1 MKKFLSL
8 LLAGTMLTSAFTAC
22 SSNSSSTSS
31 DENTLIIGGT
41 GPLTGDYAT
50 YGISVQKG
58 AQIAVDEINENGG
71 ANGYTVKLLMEDD
84 QADPQQAVQAYAT
97 LMDKGM
103 NLSLGSVT
111 SGACVALVKEA
122 KEDGIVTMTP
132 SASQKE
138 AARFDNN
145 FRVCFLDPDQGT
157 YSADFIKE
165 NNLATSIAVL
175 YDKSNTYSVGVYE
188 AFMAEADKLGLNI
201 VTTQAFTDSSNT
213 DFSSQIQAVKNSGA
227 DLLFMPFYQQEAAA
241 VLMQSQ
247 GVLEDITYFG
257 VDGMDGVLE
266 KLGTENQSIANGVM
280 LLTPFSASSSDPT
293 VVNFVT
299 KYKEKY
305 NSTPDQFA
313 ADAYDAVYALC
324 AAFEKAGLDPNDADF
339 NEAVKNAMTEIEVK
353 GATGDMTWS
362 ADGEC
367 QKAAKAVVIV
377 DGAYV
382 DYADYTA

>member
-1 MKKFLSL
+1 MKKFLGL
-8 LLAGTMLTSAFTAC
+8 LLAGAMFASSFAGCSGKTS
-22 SSNSSSTSS
+22 SS
-31 DENTLIIGGT
+31 DEKTLLIGGT

-50 YGISVQKG
+50 YGISVQQG
-58 AQIAVDEINENGG
+58 AQIAVDEINEKGG
-71 ANGYTVKLLMEDD
+71 VNGYTIKLEMEDD
-84 QADPQQAVQAYAT
+84 QADPQQAVQAYAK
-97 LMDKGM
+97 LMDNGM
-103 NLSLGSVT
+103 NLSLGSTT

-138 AARFDNN
+138 ATAFDNN

-165 NNLATSIAVL
+165 NNLATKVAIL

-188 AFMAEADKLGLNI
+188 AFAEEAEKLGLSI

-227 DLLFMPFYQQEAAA
+227 ELLFMPFYQQEAAA
-241 VLMQSQ
+241 VLMQAQ
-247 GVLEDITYFG
+247 GVLENVTYFG

-266 KLGTENQSIANGVM
+266 KLGTENQAIANGVM

-293 VVNFVT
+293 VANFVA

-305 NSTPDQFA
+305 NATPDQFA

-324 AAFEKAGLDPNDADF
+324 TAFEKAGLETDDPEF
-339 NEAVKNAMTEIEVK
+339 NRAVAKAMTEIEVT
-353 GATGDMTWS
+353 GATGVMTWS

-367 QKAAKAVVIV
+367 KKQAKAVVIS

-382 DYADYTA
+382 DYADYKAQ

>member
-1 MKKFLSL
+1 MKKFLGL
-8 LLAGTMLTSAFTAC
+8 LLAGAMLASSFTGC
-22 SSNSSSTSS
+22 SGKASSS
-31 DENTLIIGGT
+31 DEKTLLIGGT

-50 YGISVQKG
+50 YGISVQQG
-58 AQIAVDEINENGG
+58 AQIAVDEINEKGG
-71 ANGYTVKLLMEDD
+71 VNGYTVKLEVEDD
-84 QADPQQAVQAYAT
+84 QADPQQAVQAYAK
-97 LMDKGM
+97 LMDNGM
-103 NLSLGSVT
+103 NLSLGSTT

-138 AARFDNN
+138 ATAYDNN
-145 FRVCFLDPDQGT
+145 FHVCFLDPDQGT

-165 NNLATSIAVL
+165 NNLATKVAVL

-188 AFMAEADKLGLNI
+188 AFAKEAEKLGLSI
-201 VTTQAFTDSSNT
+201 VTTQAFTDISNT

-227 DLLFMPFYQQEAAA
+227 ELLFMPFYQQEAAA
-241 VLMQSQ
+241 VLMQAQ
-247 GVLEDITYFG
+247 GVLENVTYFG

-266 KLGTENQSIANGVM
+266 KLGTENQAIANGVM

-293 VVNFVT
+293 VANFVA

-305 NSTPDQFA
+305 NATPDQFA

-324 AAFEKAGLDPNDADF
+324 AAFEKAGLETDDPEF
-339 NEAVKNAMTEIEVK
+339 NRAVAKAMTEIEVT
-353 GATGDMTWS
+353 GATGVMTWS

-367 QKAAKAVVIV
+367 KKQAKAVVIS

-382 DYADYTA
+382 DYADYKAQ

>member
-1 MKKFLSL
+1 MKKFLGL
-8 LLAGTMLTSAFTAC
+8 LLAGAMLASSFTGC
-22 SSNSSSTSS
+22 SGKASSS
-31 DENTLIIGGT
+31 DEKTLLIGGT

-50 YGISVQKG
+50 YGISVQQG
-58 AQIAVDEINENGG
+58 AQIAVDEINEKGG
-71 ANGYTVKLLMEDD
+71 VNGYTVKLEVEDD
-84 QADPQQAVQAYAT
+84 QADPQQAVQAYAK
-97 LMDKGM
+97 LMDNGM
-103 NLSLGSVT
+103 NLSLGSTT

-138 AARFDNN
+138 ATAYDNN

-165 NNLATSIAVL
+165 NNLATKVAVL

-188 AFMAEADKLGLNI
+188 AFAKEAEKLGLNI

-227 DLLFMPFYQQEAAA
+227 ELLFMPFYQQEAAA
-241 VLMQSQ
+241 VLMQAQ
-247 GVLEDITYFG
+247 GVLENVTYFG

-266 KLGTENQSIANGVM
+266 KLGTENQAIANGVM

-293 VVNFVT
+293 VANFVA

-305 NSTPDQFA
+305 NATPDQFA

-324 AAFEKAGLDPNDADF
+324 TAFEKAGLETDDPEF
-339 NEAVKNAMTEIEVK
+339 NRAIAKAMTEIEVT
-353 GATGDMTWS
+353 GATGVMTWS

-367 QKAAKAVVIV
+367 KKQAKAVVIS

-382 DYADYTA
+382 DYADYKAQ

>member
-1 MKKFLSL
+1 MKKFLGL
-8 LLAGTMLTSAFTAC
+8 LLAGAMLAGSFTGCSGKTS
-22 SSNSSSTSS
+22 SS
-31 DENTLIIGGT
+31 DEKTLLIGGT

-50 YGISVQKG
+50 YGISVQEG
-58 AQIAVDEINENGG
+58 AQIAVDEINEKGG
-71 ANGYTVKLLMEDD
+71 VNGYTIKLEVEDD
-84 QADPQQAVQAYAT
+84 QADPQQAVQAYAK
-97 LMDKGM
+97 LMDNGM
-103 NLSLGSVT
+103 NLSLGSTT

-138 AARFDNN
+138 ATAYDNN

-165 NNLATSIAVL
+165 NNLATKVAVL

-188 AFMAEADKLGLNI
+188 AFAEEAEKLGLSI

-227 DLLFMPFYQQEAAA
+227 ELLFMPFYQQEAAA
-241 VLMQSQ
+241 VLMQAQ
-247 GVLEDITYFG
+247 GVLENVTYFG

-266 KLGTENQSIANGVM
+266 KLGTENQAIANGVM

-293 VVNFVT
+293 VANFVA

-305 NSTPDQFA
+305 NATPDQFA

-324 AAFEKAGLDPNDADF
+324 TAFEKAGLETDDPEF
-339 NEAVKNAMTEIEVK
+339 NRAVAKAMTEIEVT
-353 GATGDMTWS
+353 GATGVMTWS

-367 QKAAKAVVIV
+367 KKQAKAVVIS

-382 DYADYTA
+382 DYADYKAQ

>member
-1 MKKFLSL
+1 MKKFLCL
-8 LLAGTMLTSAFTAC
+8 LLAGAMLASSFTGC
-22 SSNSSSTSS
+22 SGKASSS
-31 DENTLIIGGT
+31 DEKTLLIGGT
-41 GPLTGDYAT
+41 GPLTSDYAT
-50 YGISVQKG
+50 YGISVQQG
-58 AQIAVDEINENGG
+58 AQIAVDEINEKGG
-71 ANGYTVKLLMEDD
+71 VNGYTIKLEVEDD
-84 QADPQQAVQAYAT
+84 QADPQQAVQAYAK
-97 LMDKGM
+97 LMDNGM
-103 NLSLGSVT
+103 NLSLGSTT

-138 AARFDNN
+138 ATAYDNN

-165 NNLATSIAVL
+165 NNLATKVAVL

-188 AFMAEADKLGLNI
+188 AFAKEAEKLGLNI

-227 DLLFMPFYQQEAAA
+227 EILFMPFYQQEAAA
-241 VLMQSQ
+241 VLMQAQ
-247 GVLEDITYFG
+247 GVLENVTYFG

-266 KLGTENQSIANGVM
+266 KLGTENQAIANGVM

-293 VVNFVT
+293 VANFVA

-305 NSTPDQFA
+305 NATPDQFA

-324 AAFEKAGLDPNDADF
+324 AAFEKAGLETDDPEF
-339 NEAVKNAMTEIEVK
+339 NRAVAKAMTEIEVT
-353 GATGDMTWS
+353 GATGVMTWS

-367 QKAAKAVVIV
+367 KKQAKAVVIS

-382 DYADYTA
+382 DYADYKAQ

>member
-1 MKKFLSL
+1 MKKFLGL
-8 LLAGTMLTSAFTAC
+8 LLAGAMLASSFTGC
-22 SSNSSSTSS
+22 SGKASSS
-31 DENTLIIGGT
+31 DEKTLLIGGT

-50 YGISVQKG
+50 YGISVQQG
-58 AQIAVDEINENGG
+58 AQIAVDEINEKGG
-71 ANGYTVKLLMEDD
+71 VNGYTVKLEVEDD
-84 QADPQQAVQAYAT
+84 QADPQQAVQAYAK
-97 LMDKGM
+97 LMDNGM
-103 NLSLGSVT
+103 NLSLGSTT

-138 AARFDNN
+138 ATAFDNN
-145 FRVCFLDPDQGT
+145 FRVCLLDPDQGT

-165 NNLATSIAVL
+165 NNLATKVAVL

-188 AFMAEADKLGLNI
+188 AFAKEAEKLGLSI

-227 DLLFMPFYQQEAAA
+227 ELLFMPFYQQEAAA
-241 VLMQSQ
+241 VLMQAQ
-247 GVLEDITYFG
+247 GVLENVTYFG

-266 KLGTENQSIANGVM
+266 KLGTENQAIANGVM

-293 VVNFVT
+293 VANFVA

-305 NSTPDQFA
+305 NTTPDQFA

-324 AAFEKAGLDPNDADF
+324 AAFEKAGLETDDPEF
-339 NEAVKNAMTEIEVK
+339 NQAVAKEMTEIEVT
-353 GATGDMTWS
+353 GATGVMTWS

-367 QKAAKAVVIV
+367 KKQAKAVVIL

-382 DYADYTA
+382 DYADYKAQ

>member
-1 MKKFLSL
+1 MKKFLGL
-8 LLAGTMLTSAFTAC
+8 LLAGAMLASSFTGC
-22 SSNSSSTSS
+22 SGKASSS
-31 DENTLIIGGT
+31 DEKTLLIGGT

-50 YGISVQKG
+50 YGISVQEG
-58 AQIAVDEINENGG
+58 AQIAVDEINEKGG
-71 ANGYTVKLLMEDD
+71 VNGYTVKLEVEDD
-84 QADPQQAVQAYAT
+84 QADPQQAVQAYAK
-97 LMDKGM
+97 LMDNGM
-103 NLSLGSVT
+103 NLSLGSTT

-138 AARFDNN
+138 ATAYDNN

-165 NNLATSIAVL
+165 NNLATKVAVL

-188 AFMAEADKLGLNI
+188 AFAKEAEKLGLSI

-227 DLLFMPFYQQEAAA
+227 ELLFMPFYQQEAAA
-241 VLMQSQ
+241 VLMQAQ
-247 GVLEDITYFG
+247 GVLENVTYFG

-266 KLGTENQSIANGVM
+266 KLGTENQAIANGVM

-293 VVNFVT
+293 VANFVA

-305 NSTPDQFA
+305 NATPDQFA

-324 AAFEKAGLDPNDADF
+324 AAFEKAGLETDDPEF
-339 NEAVKNAMTEIEVK
+339 NRAVAKAMTEIEVT
-353 GATGDMTWS
+353 GATGVMTWS

-367 QKAAKAVVIV
+367 KKQAKAVVIS

-382 DYADYTA
+382 DYADYKAQ

>member
-1 MKKFLSL
+1 MKKFLGL
-8 LLAGTMLTSAFTAC
+8 LLAGAMLASSFTGC
-22 SSNSSSTSS
+22 SGKASSS
-31 DENTLIIGGT
+31 DEKTLLIGGT

-50 YGISVQKG
+50 YGISVQQG
-58 AQIAVDEINENGG
+58 AQIAVDEINEKGG
-71 ANGYTVKLLMEDD
+71 VNGYTVKLEIEDD
-84 QADPQQAVQAYAT
+84 QADPQQAVQAYAK
-97 LMDKGM
+97 LMDNGM
-103 NLSLGSVT
+103 NLSLGSTT

-138 AARFDNN
+138 ATAYDNN

-165 NNLATSIAVL
+165 NNLATKVAVL

-188 AFMAEADKLGLNI
+188 AFAKEAEKLGLNI

-227 DLLFMPFYQQEAAA
+227 ELLFMPFYQQEAAA
-241 VLMQSQ
+241 VLMQAQ
-247 GVLEDITYFG
+247 GVLENVTYFG

-266 KLGTENQSIANGVM
+266 KLGTENQAIANGVM

-293 VVNFVT
+293 VANFVA

-305 NSTPDQFA
+305 NATPDQFA

-324 AAFEKAGLDPNDADF
+324 TAFEKAGLETDDPEF
-339 NEAVKNAMTEIEVK
+339 NQAVAKAMTEIEVT
-353 GATGDMTWS
+353 GATGVMTWS

-367 QKAAKAVVIV
+367 KKQAKAVVIS

-382 DYADYTA
+382 DYADYKAQ

>member
-1 MKKFLSL
+1 MKKFLGL
-8 LLAGTMLTSAFTAC
+8 LLAGAMLASSFTGC
-22 SSNSSSTSS
+22 SGKASSS
-31 DENTLIIGGT
+31 DEKTLLIGGT

-58 AQIAVDEINENGG
+58 AQIAVDEINEKGG
-71 ANGYTVKLLMEDD
+71 VNGYTVKLEVEDD
-84 QADPQQAVQAYAT
+84 QADPQQAVQAYAK
-97 LMDKGM
+97 LMDNGM
-103 NLSLGSVT
+103 NLSLGSTT

-138 AARFDNN
+138 ATAYDNN

-165 NNLATSIAVL
+165 NNLATKVAVL

-188 AFMAEADKLGLNI
+188 AFAKEAEKLGLNI

-227 DLLFMPFYQQEAAA
+227 ELLFMPFYQQEAAA
-241 VLMQSQ
+241 VLMQAQ
-247 GVLEDITYFG
+247 GVLENVTYFG

-266 KLGTENQSIANGVM
+266 KLGTENQAIANGVM

-293 VVNFVT
+293 VANFVA

-305 NSTPDQFA
+305 NATPDQFA

-324 AAFEKAGLDPNDADF
+324 AAFEKAGLETDDPEF
-339 NEAVKNAMTEIEVK
+339 NQAVAKAMTEIEVT
-353 GATGDMTWS
+353 GATGVMTWS

-367 QKAAKAVVIV
+367 KKQAKAVVIS

-382 DYADYTA
+382 DYADYKAQ

>member
-1 MKKFLSL
+1 MKKFLGL
-8 LLAGTMLTSAFTAC
+8 LLAGAMLASSFTGCSGKAS
-22 SSNSSSTSS
+22 SSN
-31 DENTLIIGGT
+31 EKTLLIGGT

-50 YGISVQKG
+50 YGISVQQG
-58 AQIAVDEINENGG
+58 AQIAVDEINEKGG
-71 ANGYTVKLLMEDD
+71 VNGYTVKLEVEDD
-84 QADPQQAVQAYAT
+84 QADPQQAVQAYAK
-97 LMDKGM
+97 LMDNGM
-103 NLSLGSVT
+103 NLSLGSTT

-138 AARFDNN
+138 ATAFDNN

-165 NNLATSIAVL
+165 NNLATKVAVL

-188 AFMAEADKLGLNI
+188 AFAKEAEKLGLSI

-227 DLLFMPFYQQEAAA
+227 ELLFMPFYQQEAAA
-241 VLMQSQ
+241 VLMQAQ
-247 GVLEDITYFG
+247 GVLENVTYFG

-266 KLGTENQSIANGVM
+266 KLGTENQAIANGVM

-293 VVNFVT
+293 VANFVA

-305 NSTPDQFA
+305 NATPDQFA

-324 AAFEKAGLDPNDADF
+324 TAFEKAGLETDDPEF
-339 NEAVKNAMTEIEVK
+339 NRAVAKAMTEIEVT
-353 GATGDMTWS
+353 GATGVMTWS

-367 QKAAKAVVIV
+367 KKQAKAVVIS

-382 DYADYTA
+382 DYADYKAQ

>member
-1 MKKFLSL
+1 MKKFLGL
-8 LLAGTMLTSAFTAC
+8 LLAGAMLASSFTGC
-22 SSNSSSTSS
+22 SGKASSS
-31 DENTLIIGGT
+31 DEKTLLIGGT

-50 YGISVQKG
+50 YGISVQQG
-58 AQIAVDEINENGG
+58 AQIAVDEINEKGG
-71 ANGYTVKLLMEDD
+71 VNGYTIKLEVEDD
-84 QADPQQAVQAYAT
+84 QADPQQAVQAYAK
-97 LMDKGM
+97 LMDNGM
-103 NLSLGSVT
+103 NLSLGSTT

-138 AARFDNN
+138 ATAYDNN

-165 NNLATSIAVL
+165 NNLATKVAVL

-188 AFMAEADKLGLNI
+188 AFAKEAEKSGLNI

-227 DLLFMPFYQQEAAA
+227 ELLFMPFYQQEAAA
-241 VLMQSQ
+241 VLMQAQ
-247 GVLEDITYFG
+247 GVLENVTYFG

-266 KLGTENQSIANGVM
+266 KLGTENQAIANGVM

-293 VVNFVT
+293 VANFVA

-305 NSTPDQFA
+305 NATPDQFA

-324 AAFEKAGLDPNDADF
+324 TAFEKAGLETDDPEF
-339 NEAVKNAMTEIEVK
+339 NRAVAKAMTEIEVT
-353 GATGDMTWS
+353 GATGVMTWS

-367 QKAAKAVVIV
+367 KKQAKAVVIS

-382 DYADYTA
+382 DYADYKAQ

>member
-1 MKKFLSL
+1 MKKFLGL
-8 LLAGTMLTSAFTAC
+8 LLAGAMLASSFTGC
-22 SSNSSSTSS
+22 SGKASSS
-31 DENTLIIGGT
+31 DEKTLLIGGT

-50 YGISVQKG
+50 YGISVQQG
-58 AQIAVDEINENGG
+58 AQIAVDEINEKGG
-71 ANGYTVKLLMEDD
+71 VNGYTVKLQMEDD
-84 QADPQQAVQAYAT
+84 QADPQQAVQAYAK
-97 LMDKGM
+97 LMDNGM
-103 NLSLGSVT
+103 NLSLGSTT

-138 AARFDNN
+138 ATAFDNN

-165 NNLATSIAVL
+165 NNLATKVAVL

-188 AFMAEADKLGLNI
+188 AFAKEAEKLGLNI

-227 DLLFMPFYQQEAAA
+227 ELLFMPFYQQEAAA
-241 VLMQSQ
+241 VLMQAQ
-247 GVLEDITYFG
+247 GVLENVTYFG

-266 KLGTENQSIANGVM
+266 KLGTENQAIANGVM

-293 VVNFVT
+293 VANFVA

-305 NSTPDQFA
+305 NATPDQFA

-324 AAFEKAGLDPNDADF
+324 TAFEKAGLETDDPEF
-339 NEAVKNAMTEIEVK
+339 NRAVAKAMTEIEVT
-353 GATGDMTWS
+353 GATGVMTWS

-367 QKAAKAVVIV
+367 KKQAKAVVIS

-382 DYADYTA
+382 DYADYKAQ

>member
-1 MKKFLSL
+1 MKKFLGL
-8 LLAGTMLTSAFTAC
+8 LLAGAMLVSSFTGCSGKTS
-22 SSNSSSTSS
+22 SS
-31 DENTLIIGGT
+31 DEKTLLIGGT

-50 YGISVQKG
+50 YGISVQQG
-58 AQIAVDEINENGG
+58 AQIAVDEINEKGG
-71 ANGYTVKLLMEDD
+71 VNGYTVKLEVEDD
-84 QADPQQAVQAYAT
+84 QADPQQAVQAYAK
-97 LMDKGM
+97 LMDNGM
-103 NLSLGSVT
+103 NLSLGSTT

-138 AARFDNN
+138 ATAFDNN

-165 NNLATSIAVL
+165 NNLAAKIAVL

-188 AFMAEADKLGLNI
+188 AFSKEAEKLGLNI

-227 DLLFMPFYQQEAAA
+227 ELLFMPFYQQEAAA
-241 VLMQSQ
+241 VLMQAQ
-247 GVLEDITYFG
+247 GVLENVTYFG

-266 KLGTENQSIANGVM
+266 KLGTENQAIANGVM

-293 VVNFVT
+293 VANFVA

-305 NSTPDQFA
+305 NATPDQFA

-324 AAFEKAGLDPNDADF
+324 TAFEKAGLETDDPEF
-339 NEAVKNAMTEIEVK
+339 NRAVAKAMTEIEVT
-353 GATGDMTWS
+353 GATGVMTWS

-367 QKAAKAVVIV
+367 KKQAKAVVIT

-382 DYADYTA
+382 DYADYKAQ

>member
-1 MKKFLSL
+1 MKKFLGL
-8 LLAGTMLTSAFTAC
+8 LLAGAMLASSFTGCSDKTS
-22 SSNSSSTSS
+22 SS
-31 DENTLIIGGT
+31 DEKTLLIGGT

-58 AQIAVDEINENGG
+58 AQIAVDEINEKGG
-71 ANGYTVKLLMEDD
+71 VNGYTVKLEVEDD
-84 QADPQQAVQAYAT
+84 QADPQQAVQAYAK
-97 LMDKGM
+97 LMDNGM
-103 NLSLGSVT
+103 NLSLGSTT

-138 AARFDNN
+138 ATAYDNN

-165 NNLATSIAVL
+165 NNLATKVAVL

-188 AFMAEADKLGLNI
+188 AFAKEAEKLGLNI

-227 DLLFMPFYQQEAAA
+227 ELLFMPFYQQEAAA
-241 VLMQSQ
+241 VLMQAQ
-247 GVLEDITYFG
+247 GVLENVTYFG

-266 KLGTENQSIANGVM
+266 KLGTENQTIANGVM

-293 VVNFVT
+293 VANFVA

-305 NSTPDQFA
+305 NATPDQFA

-324 AAFEKAGLDPNDADF
+324 AAFEKAGLETDDPEF
-339 NEAVKNAMTEIEVK
+339 NRAIAKAMTEIEVT
-353 GATGDMTWS
+353 GATGVMTWS

-367 QKAAKAVVIV
+367 KKQAKAVVIS

-382 DYADYTA
+382 DYADYKAQ

>member
-1 MKKFLSL
+1 M
-8 LLAGTMLTSAFTAC
+8 LASSFTGC
-22 SSNSSSTSS
+22 SGKASSS
-31 DENTLIIGGT
+31 DEKTLLIGGT

-50 YGISVQKG
+50 YGISVQQG
-58 AQIAVDEINENGG
+58 AQIAVDEINEKGG
-71 ANGYTVKLLMEDD
+71 VNGYTVKLEVEDD
-84 QADPQQAVQAYAT
+84 QADPQQAVQAYAK
-97 LMDKGM
+97 LMDNGM
-103 NLSLGSVT
+103 NLSLGSTT

-138 AARFDNN
+138 ATAFDNN

-165 NNLATSIAVL
+165 NNLATKVAVL

-188 AFMAEADKLGLNI
+188 AFAKEAEKLGLSI

-227 DLLFMPFYQQEAAA
+227 ELLFMPFYQQEAAA
-241 VLMQSQ
+241 VLMQAQ
-247 GVLEDITYFG
+247 GVLENVTYFG

-266 KLGTENQSIANGVM
+266 KLGTENQAIANGVM

-293 VVNFVT
+293 VANFVA

-305 NSTPDQFA
+305 NTTPDQFA

-324 AAFEKAGLDPNDADF
+324 AAFEKAGLETDDPEF
-339 NEAVKNAMTEIEVK
+339 NQAVAKAMTEIEVT
-353 GATGDMTWS
+353 GATGVMTWS

-367 QKAAKAVVIV
+367 KKQAKAVVIS

-382 DYADYTA
+382 DYADYKAQ

>member
-1 MKKFLSL
+1 MKKFLGL
-8 LLAGTMLTSAFTAC
+8 LLAGAMLASSFTGC
-22 SSNSSSTSS
+22 SGKASSS
-31 DENTLIIGGT
+31 DEKTLLIGGT

-50 YGISVQKG
+50 YGISVQQG
-58 AQIAVDEINENGG
+58 AQIAVDEINEKGG
-71 ANGYTVKLLMEDD
+71 VNGYTVKLEMEDD
-84 QADPQQAVQAYAT
+84 QADPQQAVQAYAK
-97 LMDKGM
+97 LMDNGM
-103 NLSLGSVT
+103 NLSLGSTT

-138 AARFDNN
+138 ATAFDNN

-165 NNLATSIAVL
+165 NNLATKVAVL

-188 AFMAEADKLGLNI
+188 AFAEEAEKLGLSI

-227 DLLFMPFYQQEAAA
+227 ELLFMPFYQQEAAA
-241 VLMQSQ
+241 VLMQAQ
-247 GVLEDITYFG
+247 GVLENVTYFG

-266 KLGTENQSIANGVM
+266 KLGTENQAIANGVM

-293 VVNFVT
+293 VANFVA

-305 NSTPDQFA
+305 NATPDQFA

-324 AAFEKAGLDPNDADF
+324 TAFEKAGLETDDPEF
-339 NEAVKNAMTEIEVK
+339 NRAVAKAMTEIEVT
-353 GATGDMTWS
+353 GATGVMTWS

-367 QKAAKAVVIV
+367 RKQAKAVVIS

-382 DYADYTA
+382 DYADYNAQ

>member
-1 MKKFLSL
+1 MKKFLGL
-8 LLAGTMLTSAFTAC
+8 LLAGAMLASSFTGC
-22 SSNSSSTSS
+22 SGKASSS
-31 DENTLIIGGT
+31 DEKTLLIGGT

-50 YGISVQKG
+50 YGISVQQG
-58 AQIAVDEINENGG
+58 AQIAVDEINEKGG
-71 ANGYTVKLLMEDD
+71 VNGYTVKLEVEDD
-84 QADPQQAVQAYAT
+84 QADPQQAVQAYAK
-97 LMDKGM
+97 LMDNGM
-103 NLSLGSVT
+103 NLSLGSTT

-138 AARFDNN
+138 ATAFDNN

-165 NNLATSIAVL
+165 NNLATKVAVL

-188 AFMAEADKLGLNI
+188 AFAKEAEKLGLSI

-227 DLLFMPFYQQEAAA
+227 ELLFMPFYQQEAAA
-241 VLMQSQ
+241 VLMQAQ
-247 GVLEDITYFG
+247 GVLENVTYFG

-266 KLGTENQSIANGVM
+266 KLGTENQAIANGVM

-293 VVNFVT
+293 VANFVA

-305 NSTPDQFA
+305 NTTPDQFA

-324 AAFEKAGLDPNDADF
+324 AAFEKAGLETDDPEF
-339 NEAVKNAMTEIEVK
+339 NQAVAKAMTEIEVT
-353 GATGDMTWS
+353 GATGVMTWS

-367 QKAAKAVVIV
+367 KKQAKAVVIS

-382 DYADYTA
+382 DYADYKAQ

>member
-1 MKKFLSL
+1 MKKFLGL
-8 LLAGTMLTSAFTAC
+8 LLAGAMLASSFTGC
-22 SSNSSSTSS
+22 SGKASSS
-31 DENTLIIGGT
+31 DEKTLLIGGT

-58 AQIAVDEINENGG
+58 AQIAVDEINEKGG
-71 ANGYTVKLLMEDD
+71 VNGYTIKLKVEDD
-84 QADPQQAVQAYAT
+84 QADPQQAVQAYAK
-97 LMDKGM
+97 LMDNGM
-103 NLSLGSVT
+103 NLSLGSTT

-138 AARFDNN
+138 ATAYDNN
-145 FRVCFLDPDQGT
+145 FRVCFLDPDQGK

-165 NNLATSIAVL
+165 NNLATKVAVL

-188 AFMAEADKLGLNI
+188 AFAKEAEKLGLNI

-227 DLLFMPFYQQEAAA
+227 ELLFMPFYQQEAAA
-241 VLMQSQ
+241 VLMQAQ
-247 GVLEDITYFG
+247 GVLENVTYFG

-266 KLGTENQSIANGVM
+266 KLGTENQAIANGVM

-293 VVNFVT
+293 VANFVA

-305 NSTPDQFA
+305 NATPDQFA

-324 AAFEKAGLDPNDADF
+324 AAFEKAGLETDDPEF
-339 NEAVKNAMTEIEVK
+339 NQAVAKAMTEIEVT
-353 GATGDMTWS
+353 GATGVMTWS

-367 QKAAKAVVIV
+367 KKQAKAVVIS

-382 DYADYTA
+382 DYADYKAQ

>member
-1 MKKFLSL
+1 MKKFLGL
-8 LLAGTMLTSAFTAC
+8 LLAGAMLASSFTGC
-22 SSNSSSTSS
+22 SGKASSS
-31 DENTLIIGGT
+31 DEKTLLIGGT

-50 YGISVQKG
+50 YGISVQQG
-58 AQIAVDEINENGG
+58 AQIAVDEINEKGG
-71 ANGYTVKLLMEDD
+71 VNGYTVKLEVEDD
-84 QADPQQAVQAYAT
+84 QADPQQAVQAYAK
-97 LMDKGM
+97 LMDNGM
-103 NLSLGSVT
+103 NLSLGSTT

-138 AARFDNN
+138 ATAFDNN

-165 NNLATSIAVL
+165 NNLATKVAVL

-188 AFMAEADKLGLNI
+188 AFAKEAEKLGLSI

-227 DLLFMPFYQQEAAA
+227 ELLFMPFYQQEAAA
-241 VLMQSQ
+241 VLMQAQ
-247 GVLEDITYFG
+247 GVLENVTYFG

-266 KLGTENQSIANGVM
+266 KLGTENQAIANGVM

-293 VVNFVT
+293 VANFVA

-305 NSTPDQFA
+305 NATPDQFA

-324 AAFEKAGLDPNDADF
+324 AAFEKAGLETDDPEF
-339 NEAVKNAMTEIEVK
+339 NQAVAKAMTEIEVT
-353 GATGDMTWS
+353 GATGVMTWS

-367 QKAAKAVVIV
+367 KKQAKAVVIS

-382 DYADYTA
+382 DYADYKAQ

>member
-1 MKKFLSL
+1 MKKFLGL
-8 LLAGTMLTSAFTAC
+8 LLAGAMLASSFTGC
-22 SSNSSSTSS
+22 SGKASSS
-31 DENTLIIGGT
+31 DEKTLLIGGT

-50 YGISVQKG
+50 YGISVQQG
-58 AQIAVDEINENGG
+58 AQIAVDEINEKGG
-71 ANGYTVKLLMEDD
+71 VNGYTVKLEVEDD
-84 QADPQQAVQAYAT
+84 QADPQQAVQAYAK
-97 LMDKGM
+97 LMDNGM
-103 NLSLGSVT
+103 NLSLGSTT

-122 KEDGIVTMTP
+122 KDDGIVTMTP

-138 AARFDNN
+138 ATAFDNN

-165 NNLATSIAVL
+165 NNLATKVAVL

-188 AFMAEADKLGLNI
+188 AFAKEAEKLGLSI

-227 DLLFMPFYQQEAAA
+227 ELLFMPFYQQEAAA
-241 VLMQSQ
+241 VLMQAQ
-247 GVLEDITYFG
+247 GVLENVTYFG

-266 KLGTENQSIANGVM
+266 KLGTENQAIANGVM

-293 VVNFVT
+293 VANFVA

-305 NSTPDQFA
+305 NATPDQFA

-324 AAFEKAGLDPNDADF
+324 TAFEKAGLETDDPEF
-339 NEAVKNAMTEIEVK
+339 NRAVAKAMTEIEVT
-353 GATGDMTWS
+353 GATGVMTWS

-367 QKAAKAVVIV
+367 KKQAKAVVIS

-382 DYADYTA
+382 DYADYKAQ

>member
-1 MKKFLSL
+1 MKKFLGL
-8 LLAGTMLTSAFTAC
+8 LLAGAMLASSFTGC
-22 SSNSSSTSS
+22 SGKASSS
-31 DENTLIIGGT
+31 DEKTLLIGGT

-50 YGISVQKG
+50 YGISVQQG
-58 AQIAVDEINENGG
+58 AQIAVDEINEKGG
-71 ANGYTVKLLMEDD
+71 VNGYTIKLEVEDD
-84 QADPQQAVQAYAT
+84 QADPQQAVQAYAK
-97 LMDKGM
+97 LMDNGM
-103 NLSLGSVT
+103 NLSLGSTT

-138 AARFDNN
+138 ATAYDNN

-165 NNLATSIAVL
+165 NNLATKVAVL

-188 AFMAEADKLGLNI
+188 AFAKEAEKLGLNI

-227 DLLFMPFYQQEAAA
+227 ELLFMPFYQQEAAA
-241 VLMQSQ
+241 VLMQAQ
-247 GVLEDITYFG
+247 GVLENVTYFG

-266 KLGTENQSIANGVM
+266 KLGTENQAIANGVM

-293 VVNFVT
+293 VANFVA

-305 NSTPDQFA
+305 NATPDQFA

-324 AAFEKAGLDPNDADF
+324 TAFEKAGLETDDPEF
-339 NEAVKNAMTEIEVK
+339 NRAIAKAMTEIEVT
-353 GATGDMTWS
+353 GATGVMTWS

-367 QKAAKAVVIV
+367 KKQAKAVVIS

-382 DYADYTA
+382 DYADYKAQ

>member
-1 MKKFLSL
+1 MKKFLGL
-8 LLAGTMLTSAFTAC
+8 LLAGAMLASSFTGC
-22 SSNSSSTSS
+22 SDKASSS
-31 DENTLIIGGT
+31 DEKTLLIGGP

-58 AQIAVDEINENGG
+58 AQIAVDEINEKGG
-71 ANGYTVKLLMEDD
+71 VNGYTVKLEVEDD
-84 QADPQQAVQAYAT
+84 QADPQQAVQAYAK
-97 LMDKGM
+97 LMDNGM
-103 NLSLGSVT
+103 NLSLGSTT

-138 AARFDNN
+138 ATAYDNN

-165 NNLATSIAVL
+165 NNLATKVAVL

-188 AFMAEADKLGLNI
+188 AFAKEAEKLGLNI

-227 DLLFMPFYQQEAAA
+227 ELLFMPFYQQEAAA
-241 VLMQSQ
+241 VLMQAQ
-247 GVLEDITYFG
+247 GVLENVTYFG

-266 KLGTENQSIANGVM
+266 KLGTENQAIANGVM

-293 VVNFVT
+293 VANFVA

-305 NSTPDQFA
+305 NATPDQFA

-324 AAFEKAGLDPNDADF
+324 AAFEKAGLETDDPEF
-339 NEAVKNAMTEIEVK
+339 NQAVAKAMTEIEVT
-353 GATGDMTWS
+353 GATGVMTWS

-367 QKAAKAVVIV
+367 KKQAKAVVIS

-382 DYADYTA
+382 DYADYKAQ

>member
-1 MKKFLSL
+1 MKKFLGL
-8 LLAGTMLTSAFTAC
+8 LLAGAMLASSFTGC
-22 SSNSSSTSS
+22 SGKASSS
-31 DENTLIIGGT
+31 DEKTLLIGGT

-50 YGISVQKG
+50 YGISVQQG
-58 AQIAVDEINENGG
+58 AQIAVDEINEKGG
-71 ANGYTVKLLMEDD
+71 VNGYTVKLEVEDD
-84 QADPQQAVQAYAT
+84 QADPQQAVQAYAK
-97 LMDKGM
+97 LMDNGM
-103 NLSLGSVT
+103 NLSLGSTT

-138 AARFDNN
+138 ATAYDNN

-165 NNLATSIAVL
+165 NNLAAKVAVL

-188 AFMAEADKLGLNI
+188 AFAKEAEKLGLSI

-227 DLLFMPFYQQEAAA
+227 ELLFMPFYQQEAAA
-241 VLMQSQ
+241 VLMQAQ
-247 GVLEDITYFG
+247 GVLENVTYFG

-266 KLGTENQSIANGVM
+266 KLGTENQAIANGVM

-293 VVNFVT
+293 VANFVA

-305 NSTPDQFA
+305 NATPDQFA

-324 AAFEKAGLDPNDADF
+324 TAFEKAGLETDDPEF
-339 NEAVKNAMTEIEVK
+339 NRAVAKAMTEIEVT
-353 GATGDMTWS
+353 GATGVMTWS

-367 QKAAKAVVIV
+367 KKQAKAVVIS

-382 DYADYTA
+382 DYADYKAQ

>member
-1 MKKFLSL
+1 MKKFLGL
-8 LLAGTMLTSAFTAC
+8 LLAGAMLASSFTGC
-22 SSNSSSTSS
+22 SGKASSS
-31 DENTLIIGGT
+31 DEKTLLIGGT

-50 YGISVQKG
+50 YGISVQEG
-58 AQIAVDEINENGG
+58 AQIAVDEINEKGG
-71 ANGYTVKLLMEDD
+71 VNGYTIKLEVEDD
-84 QADPQQAVQAYAT
+84 QADPQQAVQAYAK
-97 LMDKGM
+97 LMDNGM
-103 NLSLGSVT
+103 NLSLGSTT

-138 AARFDNN
+138 ATAYDNN

-165 NNLATSIAVL
+165 NNLATKIAVL

-188 AFMAEADKLGLNI
+188 AFAKEAEKLGLSI

-227 DLLFMPFYQQEAAA
+227 ELLFMPFYQQEAAA
-241 VLMQSQ
+241 VLMQAQ
-247 GVLEDITYFG
+247 GVLENVTYFG

-266 KLGTENQSIANGVM
+266 KLGTENQAIANGVM

-293 VVNFVT
+293 VANFVA

-305 NSTPDQFA
+305 NATPDQFA

-324 AAFEKAGLDPNDADF
+324 AAFEKAGLETDDPEF
-339 NEAVKNAMTEIEVK
+339 NQAVAKAMTEIEVT
-353 GATGDMTWS
+353 GATGVMTWS

-367 QKAAKAVVIV
+367 KKQAKAVVIS

-382 DYADYTA
+382 DYADYKAQ

>member
-1 MKKFLSL
+1 MKKFLGL
-8 LLAGTMLTSAFTAC
+8 LLAGAMLASSFTGC
-22 SSNSSSTSS
+22 SGKASSS
-31 DENTLIIGGT
+31 DEKTLLIGGT

-50 YGISVQKG
+50 YGISVQQG
-58 AQIAVDEINENGG
+58 AQIAVDEINEKGG
-71 ANGYTVKLLMEDD
+71 VNGYTVKLEVEDD
-84 QADPQQAVQAYAT
+84 QADPQQAVQAYAK
-97 LMDKGM
+97 LMDNGM
-103 NLSLGSVT
+103 NLSLGSTT

-138 AARFDNN
+138 ATAYDNN

-165 NNLATSIAVL
+165 NNLATKVAVL

-188 AFMAEADKLGLNI
+188 AFAEEAEKLGLNI

-227 DLLFMPFYQQEAAA
+227 ELLFMPFYQQEAAA
-241 VLMQSQ
+241 VLMQAQ
-247 GVLEDITYFG
+247 GVLENVTYFG

-266 KLGTENQSIANGVM
+266 KLGTENQAIANGVM

-293 VVNFVT
+293 VANFVA

-305 NSTPDQFA
+305 NATPDQFA

-324 AAFEKAGLDPNDADF
+324 TAFEKAGLETDDPEF
-339 NEAVKNAMTEIEVK
+339 NQAVAKAMTEIEVT
-353 GATGDMTWS
+353 GATGVMTWS

-367 QKAAKAVVIV
+367 KKQAKAVVIS

-382 DYADYTA
+382 DYADYKAQ

>member
-1 MKKFLSL
+1 MKKFLGL
-8 LLAGTMLTSAFTAC
+8 LLAGTMLASSFTGCSGKTS
-22 SSNSSSTSS
+22 SS
-31 DENTLIIGGT
+31 DEKTLLIGGT

-50 YGISVQKG
+50 YGISVQQG
-58 AQIAVDEINENGG
+58 AQIAVDEINEKGG
-71 ANGYTVKLLMEDD
+71 VNGYTVKLQMEDD
-84 QADPQQAVQAYAT
+84 QADPQQAVQAYAN
-97 LMDKGM
+97 LMDNGM
-103 NLSLGSVT
+103 NLSLGSTT

-138 AARFDNN
+138 ATAFDNN

-165 NNLATSIAVL
+165 NNLATKVAVL

-188 AFMAEADKLGLNI
+188 AFAKEAEKLGLSI

-227 DLLFMPFYQQEAAA
+227 ELLFMPFYQQEAAA
-241 VLMQSQ
+241 VLMQAQ
-247 GVLEDITYFG
+247 GVLENVTYFG

-266 KLGTENQSIANGVM
+266 KLGTENQAIANGVM

-293 VVNFVT
+293 VANFVA

-305 NSTPDQFA
+305 NATPDQFA

-324 AAFEKAGLDPNDADF
+324 TAFEKAGLETDDPEF
-339 NEAVKNAMTEIEVK
+339 NRAVAKAMTEIEVT
-353 GATGDMTWS
+353 GATGVMTWS

-367 QKAAKAVVIV
+367 KKQAKAVVIS

-382 DYADYTA
+382 DYADYKAQ

>member
-1 MKKFLSL
+1 MKKFLGL
-8 LLAGTMLTSAFTAC
+8 LLAGAMLASSFTGC
-22 SSNSSSTSS
+22 SGKASSS
-31 DENTLIIGGT
+31 DEKTLLIGGT

-50 YGISVQKG
+50 YGISVQQG
-58 AQIAVDEINENGG
+58 AQIAVDEINEKGG
-71 ANGYTVKLLMEDD
+71 VNGYIIKLEVEDD
-84 QADPQQAVQAYAT
+84 QADPQQAVQAYAK
-97 LMDKGM
+97 LMDNGM
-103 NLSLGSVT
+103 NLSLGSTT

-138 AARFDNN
+138 ATAYDNN

-165 NNLATSIAVL
+165 NNLATKVAVL

-188 AFMAEADKLGLNI
+188 AFAKEAEKLGLSI

-227 DLLFMPFYQQEAAA
+227 ELLFMPFYQQEAAA
-241 VLMQSQ
+241 VLMQAQ
-247 GVLEDITYFG
+247 GVLENVTYFG

-266 KLGTENQSIANGVM
+266 KLGTENQAIANGVM

-293 VVNFVT
+293 VANFVA

-305 NSTPDQFA
+305 NATPDQFA

-324 AAFEKAGLDPNDADF
+324 AAFEKAGLETDDPEF
-339 NEAVKNAMTEIEVK
+339 NQAIAKAMTEIEVT
-353 GATGDMTWS
+353 GATGVMTWS

-367 QKAAKAVVIV
+367 KKQAKAVVIS

-382 DYADYTA
+382 DYADYKAQ

>member
-1 MKKFLSL
+1 MKKFLGL
-8 LLAGTMLTSAFTAC
+8 LLAGVMLASSFTGCSGKTS
-22 SSNSSSTSS
+22 SSN
-31 DENTLIIGGT
+31 EKTLLIGST

-50 YGISVQKG
+50 YGISVQQG
-58 AQIAVDEINENGG
+58 AQIAVDEINEKGG
-71 ANGYTVKLLMEDD
+71 VNGYTVKLEVEDD
-84 QADPQQAVQAYAT
+84 QADPQQAVQAYAK
-97 LMDKGM
+97 LMDNGM
-103 NLSLGSVT
+103 NLSLGSTT

-138 AARFDNN
+138 ATAFDNN

-165 NNLATSIAVL
+165 NNLAAKVAVL

-188 AFMAEADKLGLNI
+188 AFAKEAEKLGLSI

-227 DLLFMPFYQQEAAA
+227 ELLFMPFYQQEAAA
-241 VLMQSQ
+241 VLMQAQ
-247 GVLEDITYFG
+247 GVLENVTYFG

-266 KLGTENQSIANGVM
+266 KLGTENQAIANGVM

-293 VVNFVT
+293 VANFVA

-305 NSTPDQFA
+305 NATPDQFA

-324 AAFEKAGLDPNDADF
+324 TAFEKAGLETDDPEF
-339 NEAVKNAMTEIEVK
+339 NRAVAKAMTEIEVT
-353 GATGDMTWS
+353 GATGVMTWS

-367 QKAAKAVVIV
+367 KKRAKAVVIS

-382 DYADYTA
+382 DYADYKAQ

>member
-1 MKKFLSL
+1 MKKFLGL
-8 LLAGTMLTSAFTAC
+8 LLAGAMLASSFAGC
-22 SSNSSSTSS
+22 SGKASSS
-31 DENTLIIGGT
+31 DEKTLLIGGT

-50 YGISVQKG
+50 YGISVRQG
-58 AQIAVDEINENGG
+58 AQIAVDEINEKGG
-71 ANGYTVKLLMEDD
+71 VNGYTVKLQMEDD
-84 QADPQQAVQAYAT
+84 QADPQQAVQAYAK
-97 LMDKGM
+97 LMDNGM
-103 NLSLGSVT
+103 NLSLGSTT

-138 AARFDNN
+138 ATAYDNN

-165 NNLATSIAVL
+165 NNLATKVAVL

-188 AFMAEADKLGLNI
+188 AFAKEAEKLGLNI

-227 DLLFMPFYQQEAAA
+227 ELLFMPFYQQEAAA
-241 VLMQSQ
+241 VLMQAQ
-247 GVLEDITYFG
+247 GVLENVTYFG

-266 KLGTENQSIANGVM
+266 KLGTENQAIANGVM

-293 VVNFVT
+293 VANFVA

-305 NSTPDQFA
+305 NATPDQFA

-324 AAFEKAGLDPNDADF
+324 TAFEKAGLETDDPEF
-339 NEAVKNAMTEIEVK
+339 NRAVAKAMTEIEVT
-353 GATGDMTWS
+353 GATGVMTWS

-367 QKAAKAVVIV
+367 KKQAKAVVIT

-382 DYADYTA
+382 DYADYKAQ

>member
-1 MKKFLSL
+1 MKKFLGL
-8 LLAGTMLTSAFTAC
+8 LLAGAMLASSFTGC
-22 SSNSSSTSS
+22 SDKASSS
-31 DENTLIIGGT
+31 DEKTLLIGGT

-50 YGISVQKG
+50 YGISVQQG
-58 AQIAVDEINENGG
+58 AQIAVDEINEKGG
-71 ANGYTVKLLMEDD
+71 VNGYTVKLEIEDD
-84 QADPQQAVQAYAT
+84 QADPQQAVQAYAK
-97 LMDKGM
+97 LMDNGM
-103 NLSLGSVT
+103 NLSLGSTT

-122 KEDGIVTMTP
+122 KEDGIITMTP

-138 AARFDNN
+138 ATAYDNN

-165 NNLATSIAVL
+165 NNLATKVAVL

-188 AFMAEADKLGLNI
+188 AFAKEAEKLGLNI

-227 DLLFMPFYQQEAAA
+227 ELLFMPFYQQEAAA
-241 VLMQSQ
+241 VLMQAQ
-247 GVLEDITYFG
+247 GVLENVTYFG

-266 KLGTENQSIANGVM
+266 KLGTENQAIANGVM

-293 VVNFVT
+293 IANFVA

-305 NSTPDQFA
+305 NATPDQFA

-324 AAFEKAGLDPNDADF
+324 TAFEKAGLETDDPEF
-339 NEAVKNAMTEIEVK
+339 NQAVAKAMTEIEVT
-353 GATGDMTWS
+353 GATGVMTWS

-367 QKAAKAVVIV
+367 KKQAKAVVIS

-382 DYADYTA
+382 DYADYKAQ

>member
-1 MKKFLSL
+1 MKKFLGL
-8 LLAGTMLTSAFTAC
+8 LLAGAMLASSFTGCSGKAS
-22 SSNSSSTSS
+22 SSN
-31 DENTLIIGGT
+31 EKTLLIGGT

-58 AQIAVDEINENGG
+58 AQIAVDEINEKGG
-71 ANGYTVKLLMEDD
+71 VNGYTIKLEVEDD
-84 QADPQQAVQAYAT
+84 QADPQQAVQAYAK
-97 LMDKGM
+97 LMDNGM
-103 NLSLGSVT
+103 NLSLGSTT

-138 AARFDNN
+138 ATAYDNN

-165 NNLATSIAVL
+165 NNLATKVAVL

-188 AFMAEADKLGLNI
+188 AFAKEAEKLGLNI

-227 DLLFMPFYQQEAAA
+227 ELLFMPFYQQEAAA
-241 VLMQSQ
+241 VLMQAQ
-247 GVLEDITYFG
+247 GVLENVTYFG

-266 KLGTENQSIANGVM
+266 KLGTENQAIANGVM

-293 VVNFVT
+293 VANFVA

-305 NSTPDQFA
+305 NTTPDQFA

-324 AAFEKAGLDPNDADF
+324 TAFEKAGLETDDPEF
-339 NEAVKNAMTEIEVK
+339 NQAVAKAMTEIEVT
-353 GATGDMTWS
+353 GATGVMTWS

-367 QKAAKAVVIV
+367 KKQAKAVVIS

-382 DYADYTA
+382 DYADYKAQ

>member
-1 MKKFLSL
+1 MKKFLGL
-8 LLAGTMLTSAFTAC
+8 LLAGAMLASSFTGC
-22 SSNSSSTSS
+22 SDKASSS
-31 DENTLIIGGT
+31 DEKTLLIGGT

-50 YGISVQKG
+50 YGISVQQG
-58 AQIAVDEINENGG
+58 AQIAVDEINEKGG
-71 ANGYTVKLLMEDD
+71 VNGYTVKLEIEDD
-84 QADPQQAVQAYAT
+84 QADPQQAVQAYAK
-97 LMDKGM
+97 LMDNGM
-103 NLSLGSVT
+103 NLSLGSTT

-138 AARFDNN
+138 ATAYDNN

-165 NNLATSIAVL
+165 NNLATKVAVL

-188 AFMAEADKLGLNI
+188 AFAKEAEKLGLNI

-227 DLLFMPFYQQEAAA
+227 ELLFMPFYQQEAAA
-241 VLMQSQ
+241 VLMQAQ
-247 GVLEDITYFG
+247 GVLENVTYFG

-266 KLGTENQSIANGVM
+266 KLGTENQAIANGVM

-293 VVNFVT
+293 VANFVA

-305 NSTPDQFA
+305 NTTPDQFA

-324 AAFEKAGLDPNDADF
+324 AAFEKAGLETDDPEF
-339 NEAVKNAMTEIEVK
+339 NQAVAKAMTEIEVT
-353 GATGDMTWS
+353 GATGVMTWS

-367 QKAAKAVVIV
+367 KKQAKAVVIS

-382 DYADYTA
+382 DYADYKAQ

>member
-1 MKKFLSL
+1 MKKFLGL
-8 LLAGTMLTSAFTAC
+8 LLAGAMLASSFTGCSGKAS
-22 SSNSSSTSS
+22 SSN
-31 DENTLIIGGT
+31 EKTLLIGGT

-58 AQIAVDEINENGG
+58 AQIAVDEINEKGG
-71 ANGYTVKLLMEDD
+71 VNGYTVKLEVEDD
-84 QADPQQAVQAYAT
+84 QAAPQQAVQAYAK
-97 LMDKGM
+97 LMDNGM
-103 NLSLGSVT
+103 NLSLGSTT

-138 AARFDNN
+138 ATAYGNN

-165 NNLATSIAVL
+165 NNLATKVAVL

-188 AFMAEADKLGLNI
+188 AFAKEAEKLGLNI

-227 DLLFMPFYQQEAAA
+227 ELLFMPFYQQEAAA
-241 VLMQSQ
+241 VLMQAQ
-247 GVLEDITYFG
+247 GVLENVTYFG

-266 KLGTENQSIANGVM
+266 KLGTENQAIANGVM

-293 VVNFVT
+293 VANFVA

-305 NSTPDQFA
+305 NATPDQFA

-324 AAFEKAGLDPNDADF
+324 TAFEKAGLETDDPEF
-339 NEAVKNAMTEIEVK
+339 NQAVAKAMTEIEVT

-367 QKAAKAVVIV
+367 KKQAKAVVIS

-382 DYADYTA
+382 DYADYKAQ

>member
-1 MKKFLSL
+1 MKKFLGL
-8 LLAGTMLTSAFTAC
+8 LLAGAMLASSFTGC
-22 SSNSSSTSS
+22 SGKASSS
-31 DENTLIIGGT
+31 DEKTLLIGGT

-50 YGISVQKG
+50 YGISVQEG
-58 AQIAVDEINENGG
+58 AQIAVDEINEKGG
-71 ANGYTVKLLMEDD
+71 VNGYTIKLEVEDD
-84 QADPQQAVQAYAT
+84 QADPQQAVQAYAK
-97 LMDKGM
+97 LMDNGM
-103 NLSLGSVT
+103 NLSLGSTT

-138 AARFDNN
+138 ATAYDNN

-165 NNLATSIAVL
+165 NNLATKVAVL

-188 AFMAEADKLGLNI
+188 AFAKEAEKLGLNI

-227 DLLFMPFYQQEAAA
+227 ELLFMPFYQQEAAA
-241 VLMQSQ
+241 VLMQAQ
-247 GVLEDITYFG
+247 GVLENVTYFG

-266 KLGTENQSIANGVM
+266 KLGTENQAIANGVM

-293 VVNFVT
+293 VANFVA

-305 NSTPDQFA
+305 NATPDQFA

-324 AAFEKAGLDPNDADF
+324 AAFEKAGLETDDPEF
-339 NEAVKNAMTEIEVK
+339 NQAVAKAMTEIEVT
-353 GATGDMTWS
+353 GATGVMTWS

-367 QKAAKAVVIV
+367 KKQAKAVVIS

-382 DYADYTA
+382 DYADYKAQ

>member
-1 MKKFLSL
+1 MKKFLGL
-8 LLAGTMLTSAFTAC
+8 LLAGAMLASSFTGC
-22 SSNSSSTSS
+22 SGKASSS
-31 DENTLIIGGT
+31 DEKTLLIGGT

-50 YGISVQKG
+50 YGISVQQG
-58 AQIAVDEINENGG
+58 AQIAVDEINEKGG
-71 ANGYTVKLLMEDD
+71 VNGYTIKLEVEDD
-84 QADPQQAVQAYAT
+84 QADPQQAVQAYAK
-97 LMDKGM
+97 LMDNGM
-103 NLSLGSVT
+103 NLSLGSTT

-138 AARFDNN
+138 ATAYDNN

-165 NNLATSIAVL
+165 NNLATKVAVL

-188 AFMAEADKLGLNI
+188 AFAKEAEKLGLSI

-227 DLLFMPFYQQEAAA
+227 ELLFMPFYQQEAAA
-241 VLMQSQ
+241 VLMQAQ
-247 GVLEDITYFG
+247 GVLENVTYFG

-266 KLGTENQSIANGVM
+266 KLGTENQAIANGVM

-293 VVNFVT
+293 VANFVA

-305 NSTPDQFA
+305 NATPDQFA

-324 AAFEKAGLDPNDADF
+324 TAFEKAGLETDDPEF
-339 NEAVKNAMTEIEVK
+339 NQTIAKAMTEIEVT
-353 GATGDMTWS
+353 GATGVMTWS

-367 QKAAKAVVIV
+367 KKQAKAVVIS

-382 DYADYTA
+382 DYADYKAQ

>member
-1 MKKFLSL
+1 MKKFLGL
-8 LLAGTMLTSAFTAC
+8 LLAGAMLASSFTGC
-22 SSNSSSTSS
+22 SGKASSS
-31 DENTLIIGGT
+31 DEKTLLIGGT

-50 YGISVQKG
+50 YGISVQQG
-58 AQIAVDEINENGG
+58 AQIAVDEINEKGG
-71 ANGYTVKLLMEDD
+71 VNGYTIKLEVEDD
-84 QADPQQAVQAYAT
+84 QADPQQAVQAYAK
-97 LMDKGM
+97 LMDNGM
-103 NLSLGSVT
+103 NLSLGSTT

-138 AARFDNN
+138 ATAFDNN

-165 NNLATSIAVL
+165 NNLATKVAVL

-188 AFMAEADKLGLNI
+188 AFAKEAEKLGLNI
-201 VTTQAFTDSSNT
+201 VTTQAFTDRSNT

-227 DLLFMPFYQQEAAA
+227 ELLFMPFYQQEAAA
-241 VLMQSQ
+241 VLMQAQ
-247 GVLEDITYFG
+247 GVLENVTYFG

-266 KLGTENQSIANGVM
+266 KLGTENQAIANGVM

-293 VVNFVT
+293 IANFVA

-305 NSTPDQFA
+305 NATPDQFA

-324 AAFEKAGLDPNDADF
+324 TAFEKAGLETDDPEF
-339 NEAVKNAMTEIEVK
+339 NQAVAKAMTEIEVT
-353 GATGDMTWS
+353 GATCVMTWS

-367 QKAAKAVVIV
+367 KKQAKAVVIS

-382 DYADYTA
+382 DYADYKAQ

>member
-1 MKKFLSL
+1 MKKFLGL
-8 LLAGTMLTSAFTAC
+8 LLAGAMLASSFTGCSGKTS
-22 SSNSSSTSS
+22 SS
-31 DENTLIIGGT
+31 DEKTLLIGGT

-50 YGISVQKG
+50 YGISVQQG
-58 AQIAVDEINENGG
+58 AQIAVDEINEKGG
-71 ANGYTVKLLMEDD
+71 VNGYTVKLEVEDD
-84 QADPQQAVQAYAT
+84 QADPQQAVQAYAK
-97 LMDKGM
+97 LMDNGM
-103 NLSLGSVT
+103 NLSLGSTT

-138 AARFDNN
+138 ATAFDNN

-165 NNLATSIAVL
+165 NNLATKVAVL

-188 AFMAEADKLGLNI
+188 AFAKEAEKLGLSI

-227 DLLFMPFYQQEAAA
+227 ELLFMPFYQQEAAA
-241 VLMQSQ
+241 VLMQAQ
-247 GVLEDITYFG
+247 GVLENVTYFG

-266 KLGTENQSIANGVM
+266 KLGTENQAIANGVM

-293 VVNFVT
+293 VANFVA

-305 NSTPDQFA
+305 NATPDQFA

-324 AAFEKAGLDPNDADF
+324 TAFEKAGLETDDPEF
-339 NEAVKNAMTEIEVK
+339 NRAVTKAMTEIEVT
-353 GATGDMTWS
+353 GATGIMTWS

-367 QKAAKAVVIV
+367 KKQAKAVVIS

-382 DYADYTA
+382 DYADYKAQ

>member
-1 MKKFLSL
+1 MKKFLGL
-8 LLAGTMLTSAFTAC
+8 LLAGAMLASSFTGC
-22 SSNSSSTSS
+22 SDKASSS
-31 DENTLIIGGT
+31 DEKTLLIGGT

-58 AQIAVDEINENGG
+58 AQIAVDEINEKGG
-71 ANGYTVKLLMEDD
+71 VNGYTVKLEIEDD
-84 QADPQQAVQAYAT
+84 QADPQQAVQAYAK
-97 LMDKGM
+97 LMDNGM
-103 NLSLGSVT
+103 NLSLGSTT

-122 KEDGIVTMTP
+122 KEDGIITMTP

-138 AARFDNN
+138 ATAYGNN

-165 NNLATSIAVL
+165 NNLATKVAVL

-188 AFMAEADKLGLNI
+188 AFAKEAEKLGLNI

-227 DLLFMPFYQQEAAA
+227 ELLFMPFYQQEAAA
-241 VLMQSQ
+241 VLMQAQ
-247 GVLEDITYFG
+247 GVLENVTYFG

-266 KLGTENQSIANGVM
+266 KLGTENQAIANGVM

-293 VVNFVT
+293 VANFVA

-305 NSTPDQFA
+305 NATPDQFA

-324 AAFEKAGLDPNDADF
+324 AAFEKAGLETDDPEF
-339 NEAVKNAMTEIEVK
+339 NQAVAKAMTEIEVT
-353 GATGDMTWS
+353 GATGVMTWS

-367 QKAAKAVVIV
+367 KKQAKAVVIS

-382 DYADYTA
+382 DYADYKAQ

>member
-1 MKKFLSL
+1 MKKFLGL
-8 LLAGTMLTSAFTAC
+8 LLAGAMLASSFTGCSGKAS
-22 SSNSSSTSS
+22 SSN
-31 DENTLIIGGT
+31 EKTLLIGGT

-58 AQIAVDEINENGG
+58 AQIAVDEINEKGG
-71 ANGYTVKLLMEDD
+71 VNGYTVKLEVEDD
-84 QADPQQAVQAYAT
+84 QADPQQAVQAYAK
-97 LMDKGM
+97 LMDNGM
-103 NLSLGSVT
+103 NLSLGSTT

-122 KEDGIVTMTP
+122 KEDGIITMTP

-138 AARFDNN
+138 ATAYGNN

-165 NNLATSIAVL
+165 NNLATKVAVL

-188 AFMAEADKLGLNI
+188 AFAKEAEKLGLNI

-227 DLLFMPFYQQEAAA
+227 ELLFMPFYQQEAAA
-241 VLMQSQ
+241 VLMQAQ
-247 GVLEDITYFG
+247 GVLENVTYFG

-266 KLGTENQSIANGVM
+266 KLGTENQAIANGVM

-293 VVNFVT
+293 VANFVA

-305 NSTPDQFA
+305 NATPDQFA

-324 AAFEKAGLDPNDADF
+324 AAFEKAGLETDDPEF
-339 NEAVKNAMTEIEVK
+339 NQAVAKAMTEIEVT
-353 GATGDMTWS
+353 GATGVMTWS

-367 QKAAKAVVIV
+367 KKQAKAVVIS

-382 DYADYTA
+382 DYADYKAQ